1 MELTDN
7 KELLIKIICIIILVG
22 LNISIWYNG
31 KDLSCD
37 QCIIKF
43 NSGQK
48 TQLDK
53 GIEYSFNV
61 SIYEIY
67 NGYINNNCPVKY
79 LENQGFTYANISN

>member
-7 KELLIKIICIIILVG
+7 KELIIKLFCIIILVG
-22 LNISIWYNG
+22 LNFAIYFNG

-37 QCIIKF
+37 QCIIQF
-43 NSGQK
+43 SSGQK

-61 SIYEIY
+61 SINEIY
-67 NGYINNNCPVKY
+67 NGYIKNYCPIKY
-79 LENQGFTYANISN
+79 LENQGFTYANITN